1 MRVGIEQHDMLAAQR
16 QFAGDVGG
24 ERGLA
29 DAAFLVEQRDDHG
42 VALHTG
48 KPGFACGAKRCSPC
62 RFSVVHRNGA
72 LLLKVMYFLLGKL
85 EGPQTRAVIG
95 FPVFSYS

>member
-1 MRVGIEQHDMLAAQR
+1 MLAAHR
-16 QFAGDVGG
+16 QFAGDVRG

-42 VALHTG
+42 AALRAG
-48 KPGFACGAKRCSPC
+48 KPGFPAVRWPC

-72 LLLKVMYFLLGKL
+72 STKSYVFLVREVRGAAPRRYWLSGVFVLLIA
-85 EGPQTRAVIG
+85 R
-95 FPVFSYS
+95 